1 MGWTLGLSAILAVGF
16 CLLRPRTNAVYA
28 PRAKHADSKH
38 APPPLDPGLFS
49 WIHPIRNVKEQE
61 LVEKIGL
68 DAVVFLRFLRMLR
81 NIFIV
86 LTFLGLAI
94 ILPVN
99 LTGDMS
105 GAPPSSGSSKM
116 KRQTNNYYKISKLI
130 RFTPQFGSGPKFW
143 GYTFCAY
150 FFDAI
155 ICIFIWWNYRKV
167 LQLRRKYLQSP
178 EYLSNLHS
186 RTLMVSISLCKCDV
200 SCVD

>member
-1 MGWTLGLSAILAVGF
+1 MAWTLGLSLLLAAGF

-28 PRAKHADSKH
+28 PRAKHADAKH
-38 APPPLDPGLFS
+38 APPQLDTGLFS
-49 WIHPIRNVKEQE
+49 WITPIRNVKEQE
-61 LVEKIGL
+61 LVAKIGL

-81 NIFIV
+81 NIFVV
-86 LTFLGLAI
+86 LTVFGLAI

-105 GAPPSSGSSKM
+105 GTPPTRKRDASSP
-116 KRQTNNYYKISKLI
+116 TYYKISKFI

-143 GYTFCAY
+143 AYTFCAY

-155 ICIFIWWNYRKV
+155 ICTFIWWNYRKV
-167 LQLRRKYLQSP
+167 VQLRRKYLQSP

-186 RTLMVSISLCKCDV
+186 RTLMVSAAHWMGRFLMYGKLT
-200 SCVD
+200 